1 MVDCYHPKQCALLIE
16 ILGAQC
22 LRCYRRDPAVDAA
35 IALHRAKS
43 DRRRAKMKAPR
54 KLTARGLQDA
64 KKARANGNTSAR
76 GRTTA

>member
-1 MVDCYHPKQCALLIE
+1 MVDCWHPKECALLIE

-43 DRRRAKMKAPR
+43 ERRRSKMKAPR

-64 KKARANGNTSAR
+64 KRARSQGGTTAR
-76 GRTTA
+76 GKTTA